1 MNFKIS
7 VCSINDTM
15 NKPLSEK
22 RRKKSYN
29 YKVWFLDRNL
39 MLVNVE
45 TQEML
50 YRFHEVSQG
59 VIKY

>member
-15 NKPLSEK
+15 NKLLSEK

-45 TQEML
+45 TQDML

>member
-15 NKPLSEK
+15 NKLLSEK